1 MLRSQ
6 ESERVFMSKIK
17 DWGKKV
23 VVVVN
28 KADLLMT
35 SNGAAPGDLE
45 KVLGFV
51 RSAAA
56 DALAISVRAFHSMRI
71 FPAC

>member
-1 MLRSQ
+1 
-6 ESERVFMSKIK
+6 MSKIK

-35 SNGAAPGDLE
+35 SNGAAPDDLE

-51 RSAAA
+51 RGAAS
-56 DALAISVRAFHSMRI
+56 DALSMPVSVVQCSYSGRD
-71 FPAC
+71 

>member
-1 MLRSQ
+1 
-6 ESERVFMSKIK
+6 MSKIK

-45 KVLGFV
+45 QVLAFV
-51 RSAAA
+51 RGAAA
-56 DALAISVRAFHSMRI
+56 DALAMPVSLDITR
-71 FPAC
+71 C